1 MNNMHRHVS
10 VAKANRWDKIES
22 AWSIYNGSSSLH
34 PVELQMQDRK
44 STPQFDKNE
53 QSTLAYQG

>member
-1 MNNMHRHVS
+1 MHRRVS
-10 VAKANRWDKIES
+10 VAKANRWDKRERDWPVS
-22 AWSIYNGSSSLH
+22 NGSSSLH

-44 STPQFDKNE
+44 LTPQFDKNE

>member
-1 MNNMHRHVS
+1 MHRRVS
-10 VAKANRWDKIES
+10 VAKANRWDKRERDWPVS
-22 AWSIYNGSSSLH
+22 NGSSSLH

-53 QSTLAYQG
+53 HSTLAYQG

>member
-1 MNNMHRHVS
+1 MHRRVS
-10 VAKANRWDKIES
+10 VAKASRWDKRES
-22 AWSIYNGSSSLH
+22 DWPVCNGSSSLH

-53 QSTLAYQG
+53 QSTVAYQG